1 MSKYTIEQFSQITGL
16 NKILIRTWENRYNFV
31 EPIRTETNIR
41 YYTDEMLTK
50 GIKYSILVEN
60 GHKISKLIKAEQ
72 KEINLLIDNILN
84 ETNNKNTKN
93 KIYIS
98 KFIQSAIYFDQK
110 LFDDTYKKC
119 VKEIGLI
126 EFYSD
131 VLLKTMNE
139 IGVLF
144 LNSDIN
150 PAHEH
155 FISENIRRKISNE
168 TEKIKTTK
176 NKEQEWVLFL
186 PENEFHDISL
196 MFTNYILK
204 SYGYKTTYLGQ
215 NVPRESLNSTYK
227 DNRNYVFFIIAKKT
241 DVFITNLFEFLSD
254 NFKNSKIYF
263 ISGRNDLV
271 IKNSNISQIRSFNEF
286 VSLLD

>member
-1 MSKYTIEQFSQITGL
+1 MSKYTIDQFSQITGL

-31 EPIRTETNIR
+31 EPIRTKTNIR

-60 GHKISKLIKAEQ
+60 GYKISKLIKTEE

-84 ETNNKNTKN
+84 ETKDEKTKN

-98 KFIQSAIYFDQK
+98 KFVQSAIYFDQK
-110 LFDDTYKKC
+110 LFDDTYKNC
-119 VKEIGLI
+119 VKNIGLI

-155 FISENIRRKISNE
+155 FLSENIRRKLSNE
-168 TEKIKTTK
+168 TEKIKIKK
-176 NKEQEWVLFL
+176 NRNIEWVLFL

-215 NVPRESLNSTYK
+215 NVPRESLISTYK
-227 DNRNYVFFIIAKKT
+227 DNTNYVFFIIAKKT
-241 DVFITNLFEFLSD
+241 DNFITNLFEFLSE

-263 ISGRNDLV
+263 ISGRNNLK
-271 IKNSNISQIRSFNEF
+271 IEKSNIQQIHSFNEF
-286 VSLLD
+286 VQLLD

>member
-1 MSKYTIEQFSQITGL
+1 MSKYTIDQFSQITGL

-41 YYTDEMLTK
+41 YYTDEMLIK
-50 GIKYSILVEN
+50 GIKYSILVDN
-60 GHKISKLIKAEQ
+60 GYKISKLIKTEE

-84 ETNNKNTKN
+84 ETKDEKTKN

-98 KFIQSAIYFDQK
+98 KFVQSAIYFDQK
-110 LFDDTYKKC
+110 LFDHTYKKC

-155 FISENIRRKISNE
+155 FLSENIRRKLSNE
-168 TEKIKTTK
+168 TEKIKIQK
-176 NKEQEWVLFL
+176 DRNREWVLFL

-215 NVPRESLNSTYK
+215 NVPRESLVSTYK
-227 DNRNYVFFIIAKKT
+227 DNTNYVFFIIAKKT
-241 DVFITNLFEFLSD
+241 DNFITNLFEFLSD
-254 NFKNSKIYF
+254 NFKNSEIYF
-263 ISGRNDLV
+263 ISGRNDLNIEKPN
-271 IKNSNISQIRSFNEF
+271 IKQIHSFNEF
-286 VSLLD
+286 VQLLD

>member
-1 MSKYTIEQFSQITGL
+1 MSKYTIDQFSQITGL

-60 GHKISKLIKAEQ
+60 GYKISKLIKTED

-84 ETNNKNTKN
+84 ETRDEKTKN

-98 KFIQSAIYFDQK
+98 KFVQSAIYFDQK

-155 FISENIRRKISNE
+155 FLSENIRRKLSNE
-168 TEKIKTTK
+168 TEKIKIQK
-176 NKEQEWVLFL
+176 DRNREWVLFL

-215 NVPRESLNSTYK
+215 NVPRESLISTYK
-227 DNRNYVFFIIAKKT
+227 DNTNYVFFIIAKKT
-241 DVFITNLFEFLSD
+241 DNFITNLFEFLSD
-254 NFKNSKIYF
+254 NFKNSEIYF
-263 ISGRNDLV
+263 ISGKNNLKIEKPN
-271 IKNSNISQIRSFNEF
+271 IKQIRSFNEF
-286 VSLLD
+286 VQLLD

>member
-1 MSKYTIEQFSQITGL
+1 MSKYTIDQFSQITGL

-50 GIKYSILVEN
+50 GIKYSILVDN
-60 GHKISKLIKAEQ
+60 GYKISKLIKTEE

-84 ETNNKNTKN
+84 ETKDEKTKN

-98 KFIQSAIYFDQK
+98 KFVQSAIYFDQK
-110 LFDDTYKKC
+110 LFDHTYKKC

-155 FISENIRRKISNE
+155 FLSENIRRKLSNE
-168 TEKIKTTK
+168 TEKIKIQK
-176 NKEQEWVLFL
+176 DRNREWVLFL

-215 NVPRESLNSTYK
+215 NVPRESLVSTYK
-227 DNRNYVFFIIAKKT
+227 DNTNYVFFIIAKKT
-241 DVFITNLFEFLSD
+241 DNFITNLFEFLSD
-254 NFKNSKIYF
+254 NFKNSEIYF
-263 ISGRNDLV
+263 ISGRNDLNIEKPN
-271 IKNSNISQIRSFNEF
+271 IKQIHSFNEF
-286 VSLLD
+286 VQLLD

>member
-98 KFIQSAIYFDQK
+98 KFIQSAIYYDQK

>member
-1 MSKYTIEQFSQITGL
+1 MSKYTIDQFSQITGL

-60 GHKISKLIKAEQ
+60 GHKISKLIKSQE

-84 ETNNKNTKN
+84 ETKDEKTKN

-98 KFIQSAIYFDQK
+98 KFVQSAIYFDQK

-119 VKEIGLI
+119 IKEIGLI

-155 FISENIRRKISNE
+155 FLSENIRIKLSNE
-168 TEKIKTTK
+168 TEKIKN
-176 NKEQEWVLFL
+176 NKKRNKEWVLFL
-186 PENEFHDISL
+186 PENQFHDISL

-204 SYGYKTTYLGQ
+204 SYVYKTT
-215 NVPRESLNSTYK
+215 
-227 DNRNYVFFIIAKKT
+227 
-241 DVFITNLFEFLSD
+241 
-254 NFKNSKIYF
+254 
-263 ISGRNDLV
+263 
-271 IKNSNISQIRSFNEF
+271 
-286 VSLLD
+286 

>member
-41 YYTDEMLTK
+41 YYTDDMLTK

-60 GHKISKLIKAEQ
+60 GHKISKLIKAEE

-84 ETNNKNTKN
+84 ETKDEETKN

-98 KFIQSAIYFDQK
+98 KFVQSAIYFDQK

-139 IGVLF
+139 IAVLF

-155 FISENIRRKISNE
+155 FLSENIRRKLSNE
-168 TEKIKTTK
+168 TEKIKIK
-176 NKEQEWVLFL
+176 KDRNKEWVLFL

-215 NVPRESLNSTYK
+215 NVPRESLISTYK
-227 DNRNYVFFIIAKKT
+227 DNTNYVFFIIAKKT
-241 DVFITNLFEFLSD
+241 DNFITNLFEFLSD
-254 NFKNSKIYF
+254 NFKNAEIYF
-263 ISGRNDLV
+263 ISGRNNLT
-271 IKNSNISQIRSFNEF
+271 IEKSNIKQIRSFNEF
-286 VSLLD
+286 VQLLD

>member
-1 MSKYTIEQFSQITGL
+1 MSKYTIDQFSQITGL

-72 KEINLLIDNILN
+72 NEINLLIDNILN

-98 KFIQSAIYFDQK
+98 KFIQSAIYYDQK

-155 FISENIRRKISNE
+155 FLSENIRRKISNE

>member
-1 MSKYTIEQFSQITGL
+1 MSKYTIDQFSQITGL

-60 GHKISKLIKAEQ
+60 GHKISKLIKSEE
-72 KEINLLIDNILN
+72 KEINILIDNILN
-84 ETNNKNTKN
+84 ESKDYDAKN

-98 KFIQSAIYFDQK
+98 KFVQSAIYFDQK
-110 LFDDTYKKC
+110 LFDNTYKRC
-119 VKEIGLI
+119 IKEIGLI

-155 FISENIRRKISNE
+155 FLSENIRRKLSNE
-168 TEKIKTTK
+168 TEKLKINKKMTK
-176 NKEQEWVLFL
+176 EWVLFL

-204 SYGYKTTYLGQ
+204 SYGYRTTYLGQ
-215 NVPRESLNSTYK
+215 NVPRESLISTYK
-227 DNRNYVFFIIAKKT
+227 NNTNYVFFIIAKKT
-241 DVFITNLFEFLSD
+241 DNFITNLFEFLSD
-254 NFKNSKIYF
+254 NFKNSEIYF
-263 ISGRNDLV
+263 ISGRNDLTIEKPN
-271 IKNSNISQIRSFNEF
+271 IKQIRSFSEF
-286 VSLLD
+286 VQLLD

>member
-1 MSKYTIEQFSQITGL
+1 MSKYTIDQFSQITGL

-50 GIKYSILVEN
+50 GIKYSILVDN
-60 GHKISKLIKAEQ
+60 GYKISKLIKTEE

-84 ETNNKNTKN
+84 ETKDEKTKN

-98 KFIQSAIYFDQK
+98 KFVQSAIYFDQK
-110 LFDDTYKKC
+110 LFDHTYKKC

-155 FISENIRRKISNE
+155 FLSENIRRKLSNE
-168 TEKIKTTK
+168 TEKIKIQK
-176 NKEQEWVLFL
+176 DRNREWVLFL

-215 NVPRESLNSTYK
+215 NVPRESLISTYK
-227 DNRNYVFFIIAKKT
+227 DNTNYVFFIIAKKT
-241 DVFITNLFEFLSD
+241 DNFITNLFEFLSD
-254 NFKNSKIYF
+254 NFKNSEIYF
-263 ISGRNDLV
+263 ISGRNDLNIEKPN
-271 IKNSNISQIRSFNEF
+271 IKQIHSFNEF
-286 VSLLD
+286 VQLLD

>member
-1 MSKYTIEQFSQITGL
+1 MSKYTIDQFSQITGL

-60 GHKISKLIKAEQ
+60 GYKISKLIKTEE
-72 KEINLLIDNILN
+72 KEINILIDNILN
-84 ETNNKNTKN
+84 ETKDEKTKN

-98 KFIQSAIYFDQK
+98 KFVQSAIYFDQK
-110 LFDDTYKKC
+110 LFDDTYKDC
-119 VKEIGLI
+119 VKKIGLI

-155 FISENIRRKISNE
+155 FLSENIRRKLSNE
-168 TEKIKTTK
+168 TEKIKD
-176 NKEQEWVLFL
+176 NKKRNKEWVLFL

-204 SYGYKTTYLGQ
+204 LYGYKTTYLGQ
-215 NVPRESLNSTYK
+215 NVPRESLISTYK
-227 DNRNYVFFIIAKKT
+227 DNTNYVFFIIAKKT
-241 DVFITNLFEFLSD
+241 DNFITNLFEFLSE

-263 ISGRNDLV
+263 ISGRNDLK
-271 IKNSNISQIRSFNEF
+271 IEKSNIQQIHSFNEF
-286 VSLLD
+286 VQLLD

>member
-41 YYTDEMLTK
+41 YYTDDMLTK

-60 GHKISKLIKAEQ
+60 GHKISKLIKAEE
-72 KEINLLIDNILN
+72 KEINVLIDNILN
-84 ETNNKNTKN
+84 ETKDEETKN

-98 KFIQSAIYFDQK
+98 KFVQSAIYFDQK

-155 FISENIRRKISNE
+155 FLSENIRRKLSNE
-168 TEKIKTTK
+168 TEKIKIK
-176 NKEQEWVLFL
+176 KDRDKEWVLFL

-215 NVPRESLNSTYK
+215 NVPRESLTSTYK
-227 DNRNYVFFIIAKKT
+227 DNTNYVFFIIAKKT
-241 DVFITNLFEFLSD
+241 DNFITNLFEFLSD
-254 NFKNSKIYF
+254 NFKNSEIYF
-263 ISGRNDLV
+263 ISGRNDLK
-271 IKNSNISQIRSFNEF
+271 IEKSNIKQIRSFNEF
-286 VSLLD
+286 VQLLD

>member
-72 KEINLLIDNILN
+72 NEINLLIDNILN

>member
-41 YYTDEMLTK
+41 YYTDDMLTK

-60 GHKISKLIKAEQ
+60 GHKISKLIKTEE
-72 KEINLLIDNILN
+72 KKINLLIDNILN
-84 ETNNKNTKN
+84 ETNDEKTKN

-98 KFIQSAIYFDQK
+98 KFVQSAIYFDQK
-110 LFDDTYKKC
+110 LFDNTYKKC

-126 EFYSD
+126 EFYSH

-155 FISENIRRKISNE
+155 FLSENIRIKLSNE
-168 TEKIKTTK
+168 TEKIKN
-176 NKEQEWVLFL
+176 NKKRNKEWVLFL

-215 NVPRESLNSTYK
+215 NVPRESLISTYK
-227 DNRNYVFFIIAKKT
+227 DNTNYVFFIVAKKT
-241 DVFITNLFEFLSD
+241 NNFITNLFEFLSE
-254 NFKNSKIYF
+254 NFKSSKIYF
-263 ISGRNDLV
+263 ISARTDLT
-271 IKNSNISQIRSFNEF
+271 IEKSNIKQIHSFNEF
-286 VSLLD
+286 VQLLD

>member
-16 NKILIRTWENRYNFV
+16 NKILIRTWENRYSFV

-60 GHKISKLIKAEQ
+60 GHKISKLIKAEE

-84 ETNNKNTKN
+84 ETKDDETKN
-93 KIYIS
+93 KIFIS
-98 KFIQSAIYFDQK
+98 KFVQSAIYFDQK
-110 LFDDTYKKC
+110 LFDDTYKRC

-139 IGVLF
+139 IAVLF

-155 FISENIRRKISNE
+155 FLSENIRRKLSNE
-168 TEKIKTTK
+168 TEKIKIK
-176 NKEQEWVLFL
+176 KDRDKEWVLFL

-215 NVPRESLNSTYK
+215 NVPRESLISTYK
-227 DNRNYVFFIIAKKT
+227 DNTNYVFFIIAKKT
-241 DVFITNLFEFLSD
+241 DNFITNLFEFLSD
-254 NFKNSKIYF
+254 NFKNAEIYF
-263 ISGRNDLV
+263 ISGRNDLT
-271 IKNSNISQIRSFNEF
+271 IEKSNIKQIRSFNEF
-286 VSLLD
+286 VQLLD

>member
-31 EPIRTETNIR
+31 EPIRTKTNIR

-60 GHKISKLIKAEQ
+60 GYKISKLIKAEE
-72 KEINLLIDNILN
+72 KEINILIDNILN
-84 ETNNKNTKN
+84 ETKDEKTKN

-98 KFIQSAIYFDQK
+98 KFVQSAIYFDQK
-110 LFDDTYKKC
+110 LFDDTYKDC
-119 VKEIGLI
+119 VKKIGLI

-155 FISENIRRKISNE
+155 FLSENIRRKLSNE
-168 TEKIKTTK
+168 TEKIKD
-176 NKEQEWVLFL
+176 NKKRNKEWVLFL

-196 MFTNYILK
+196 MFTNYVLK
-204 SYGYKTTYLGQ
+204 LYGYKTTYLGQ
-215 NVPRESLNSTYK
+215 NVPRESLISTYK
-227 DNRNYVFFIIAKKT
+227 DNTNYVFFIIAKKT
-241 DVFITNLFEFLSD
+241 DNFITNLFEFLSE

-263 ISGRNDLV
+263 ISGRNNLK
-271 IKNSNISQIRSFNEF
+271 IEKSNIQQIHSFNEF
-286 VSLLD
+286 VQLLD

>member
-1 MSKYTIEQFSQITGL
+1 MSKYTIDQFSQITGL

-31 EPIRTETNIR
+31 EPIRTKTNIR

-60 GHKISKLIKAEQ
+60 GYKISKLIKAEE
-72 KEINLLIDNILN
+72 KEINILIDNILN
-84 ETNNKNTKN
+84 ETKDEKTKN

-98 KFIQSAIYFDQK
+98 KFVQSAIYFDQK
-110 LFDDTYKKC
+110 LFDDTYKDC
-119 VKEIGLI
+119 VKKIGLI

-155 FISENIRRKISNE
+155 FLSENIRRKLSNE
-168 TEKIKTTK
+168 TEKIKD
-176 NKEQEWVLFL
+176 NKKRNKEWVLFL

-196 MFTNYILK
+196 MFTNYVLK
-204 SYGYKTTYLGQ
+204 LYGYKTTYLGQ
-215 NVPRESLNSTYK
+215 NVPRESLISTYK
-227 DNRNYVFFIIAKKT
+227 DNTNYVFFIIAKKT
-241 DVFITNLFEFLSD
+241 DNFITNLFEFLSE

-263 ISGRNDLV
+263 ISGRNNLK
-271 IKNSNISQIRSFNEF
+271 IEKSNIQQIHSFNEF
-286 VSLLD
+286 VQLLD

>member
-16 NKILIRTWENRYNFV
+16 NKILIRTWENRYSFV

-60 GHKISKLIKAEQ
+60 GHKISKLIKAEE

-84 ETNNKNTKN
+84 ETKDEETKN

-98 KFIQSAIYFDQK
+98 KFVQSAIYFDQK

-139 IGVLF
+139 IAVLF

-155 FISENIRRKISNE
+155 FLSENIRRKLSNE
-168 TEKIKTTK
+168 TEKIKIKK
-176 NKEQEWVLFL
+176 NRSKKWVLFL

-215 NVPRESLNSTYK
+215 NVPRESLISTYK
-227 DNRNYVFFIIAKKT
+227 DNTNYVFFIIAKKT
-241 DVFITNLFEFLSD
+241 DNFITNLFEFLSD
-254 NFKNSKIYF
+254 NFKNAEIYF
-263 ISGRNDLV
+263 ISGRNDLT
-271 IKNSNISQIRSFNEF
+271 IEKSNIKQIRSFNEF
-286 VSLLD
+286 VQLLD